1 MCSLMPLLMSSEAPV
16 GMSATALQNM
26 QSKLKSSNLEV
37 TDDPISTTGSF
48 RKNRVM
54 FHDSGANSG
63 AQEESAE
70 EYDRYFIKITGMTC
84 SSCVANVER
93 HVMKMEGQYWLCGF

>member
-1 MCSLMPLLMSSEAPV
+1 MPVLMSLVWVSLEAPV
-16 GMSATALQNM
+16 GMSASALQNM

-37 TDDPISTTGSF
+37 APIGTAGSF

-54 FHDSGANSG
+54 FHDSGVDSGENSG
-63 AQEESAE
+63 AQEEAGE
-70 EYDRYFIKITGMTC
+70 EYDKYFIKITGMTC

-93 HVMKMEGQYWLCGF
+93 HVMKMEGQ